1 MEIYEKEKRKLL
13 SASTPE
19 QYIELSIKSKLTGP
33 KKSSIT
39 SEWLTSTGYTIDD
52 IKYARNRHPFWRKK
66 RNQGSYER
74 NSKRLEQHNYYR
86 SDQKIVWDKTKLAK
100 FFDLNSKGLTDHEL
114 AKNFRTSI
122 PAVNH
127 IRRKFRFAS
136 ELLRL
141 DKQKPAKDGI
151 LKLCTHSESVL
162 KRLIRE
168 KEGK

>member
-86 SDQKIVWDKTKLAK
+86 TDQKITWDKDKLAK
-100 FFDLNSKGLTDHEL
+100 FFDLNLKGMTDHEL
-114 AKNFRTSI
+114 ARSFKTSI

-136 ELLRL
+136 QLLEL
-141 DKQKPAKDGI
+141 DKQKPVKAGI
-151 LKLCTHSESVL
+151 LKLCAHSESVL

>member
-1 MEIYEKEKRKLL
+1 M
-13 SASTPE
+13 A
-19 QYIELSIKSKLTGP
+19 KSFK
-33 KKSSIT
+33 
-39 SEWLTSTGYTIDD
+39 
-52 IKYARNRHPFWRKK
+52 
-66 RNQGSYER
+66 
-74 NSKRLEQHNYYR
+74 
-86 SDQKIVWDKTKLAK
+86 
-100 FFDLNSKGLTDHEL
+100 
-114 AKNFRTSI
+114 TSI

-141 DKQKPAKDGI
+141 DKQRPAKGGI